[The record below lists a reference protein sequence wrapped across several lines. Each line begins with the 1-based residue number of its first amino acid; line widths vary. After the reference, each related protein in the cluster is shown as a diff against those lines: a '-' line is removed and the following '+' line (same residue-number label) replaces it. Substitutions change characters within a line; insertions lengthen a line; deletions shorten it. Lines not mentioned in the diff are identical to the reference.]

1 MLVKFCKKALWVLL
15 VIAVLFQGI
24 AIYGIVNG
32 NAAERYDYRPLAVAT
47 VAMVIAVALFRVL
60 PRGKVVPLVVAAVMG
75 VFFVVLGVQMLGVFK
90 ASTSAGGIDI
100 GMTFWKVLYRHMSPI
115 LIPLCMLP
123 IFLEYR
129 EQRLYAQAEK
139 EEMPPDSYFELLS
152 DAQEETAK
160 DLPRPKRS
168 VRRRLEKAEDNRE

>member
-1 MLVKFCKKALWVLL
+1 MLVKFCKKVIWVLL
-15 VIAVLFQGI
+15 ATTVLFQGI
-24 AIYGIVNG
+24 AIYGIMSG
-32 NAAERYDYRPLAVAT
+32 NAAEQYDYRPLAVAT
-47 VAMVIAVALFRVL
+47 VAMVVAVLLFRIL
-60 PRGKVVPLVVAAVMG
+60 PRGKMVPFAIAVVMG
-75 VFFVVLGVQMLGVFK
+75 VFFIVLGVQMMGIFK

-129 EQRLYAQAEK
+129 EQRLYAQAK
-139 EEMPPDSYFELLS
+139 QEEMPPDSYFELLS

-168 VRRRLEKAEDNRE
+168 VRRRLEKAEENRE

>member
-1 MLVKFCKKALWVLL
+1 MLVKFCKKVIWVLL
-15 VIAVLFQGI
+15 AITVLFQGV
-24 AIYGIVNG
+24 AIYGIMNG

-47 VAMVIAVALFRVL
+47 VMMVLAVILFRVL

-115 LIPLCMLP
+115 LIPLCMIP

-129 EQRLYAQAEK
+129 EKRMQEK
-139 EEMPPDSYFELLS
+139 ADEEETPSDSYFELLG
-152 DAQEETAK
+152 DADTKSKK
-160 DLPRPKRS
+160 DAPRPKRS
-168 VRRRLEKAEDNRE
+168 VRRRLEKAEENRE